1 MSKIFAI
8 ASLFTLAAASI
19 DCGNN
24 RRLVISKGEHNRR
37 DPRKYFDIEETMVF
51 AMNKQ
56 EAKKK
61 HSKGLTR

>member
-8 ASLFTLAAASI
+8 ASLFAASLAA
-19 DCGNN
+19 DRTPN
-24 RRLVISKGEHNRR
+24 RLVISKGEHNRR
-37 DPRKYFDIEETMVF
+37 DPRKYFDIEGTMVF